1 MTVFPLF
8 LNGLYNF
15 RAGPLFISPVS
26 SFFFFLLLHY
36 LTSRSLTCLS
46 AFPVFFLFK
55 GTTMAHRSPP
65 PSPTWSSPTWW
76 IRCCSTRTTA
86 ARFPG
91 SAPLQSAKWTGRTA
105 RSPRR
110 KTMMR
115 GHRWSMDC
123 LVSKCQSTECH
134 VK

>member
-1 MTVFPLF
+1 MFSLSYLIDCTI
-8 LNGLYNF
+8 F
-15 RAGPLFISPVS
+15 RAELLFISPVS
-26 SFFFFLLLHY
+26 SFCLHY
-36 LTSRSLTCLS
+36 LTSWSLICLS
-46 AFPVFFLFK
+46 ASPVFFLFK
-55 GTTMAHRSPP
+55 GTTMAPQSPP
-65 PSPTWSSPTWW
+65 PSRTWSSLTWW
-76 IRCCSTRTTA
+76 IRCCSTRTMA
-86 ARFPG
+86 VRFPG

-105 RSPRR
+105 RSLRR